1 MTEIKF
7 IILNVKTGKA
17 VTNWSFADKKHIIY
31 SNSPDWA
38 MKFDTI
44 EDAQKRVKYLEDN
57 FCSGLWS
64 NIKSKSLKKCLHTD
78 YRGGIIPFESP
89 L

>member
-1 MTEIKF
+1 MTEVKF

-38 MKFDTI
+38 MKFDDI

-57 FCSGLWS
+57 FPGNKLTAM
-64 NIKSKSLKKCLHTD
+64 KLTKTVTYKV
-78 YRGGIIPFESP
+78 G
-89 L
+89 